1 MYQMHICIGLMVIG
15 FIVTWAMIYSETKRI
30 DDLMCGKGKKVTNA
44 DKYYNIIRHYYPQA
58 DALYEDTI
66 INLIGREGLKVLRE
80 SHRIEACANFDA
92 RKIYI
97 L

>member
-1 MYQMHICIGLMVIG
+1 MHQTEICIALIIIG
-15 FIVTWAMIYSETKRI
+15 FIVTWAILYCNTKKI

-66 INLIGREGLKVLRE
+66 INLVGREGLRVLKE
-80 SHRIEACANFDA
+80 ANRIEACANFDERRVYA
-92 RKIYI
+92 